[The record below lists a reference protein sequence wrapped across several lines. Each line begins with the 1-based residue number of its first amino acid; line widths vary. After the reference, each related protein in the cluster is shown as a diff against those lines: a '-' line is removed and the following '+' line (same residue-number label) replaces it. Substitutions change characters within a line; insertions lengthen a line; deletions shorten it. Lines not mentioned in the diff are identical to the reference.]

1 MPLILTVTKSPE
13 GYSHVSRVNGV
24 DDGTPTSDR
33 ARGGPLEAPSD
44 GQVWSRD
51 RAAAHRSQG
60 RLAVHGF
67 SSRTTVPPEGIIVS
81 FDGLLARRP
90 SSRQALPEASAAR
103 R

>member
-44 GQVWSRD
+44 GQVHLLLPTPVRHRPGPVAGNGTPPCDSSRRGLP
-51 RAAAHRSQG
+51 RAAPIRS
-60 RLAVHGF
+60 A
-67 SSRTTVPPEGIIVS
+67 
-81 FDGLLARRP
+81 
-90 SSRQALPEASAAR
+90 
-103 R
+103 